1 MCKISP
7 VMLSKKKQDRNV
19 KITHG
24 SNYVKQ
30 IQLHNE
36 SMFKSKT
43 YINVVDVDG
52 RDNRE
57 LIFIFKFFFKCI

>member
-7 VMLSKKKQDRNV
+7 VMLNKKKQDRNV

-52 RDNRE
+52 RDIGN
-57 LIFIFKFFFKCI
+57 